1 MSMRIH
7 LCMAGVLLVVLTACQ
22 RKVASTAEATPV
34 RSETPSTATLA
45 ADMCA
50 EHGVLE
56 VVCTKCHPKLV
67 AVFQAKGDWCAEHGF
82 PESFCPI
89 CHPERGGRPA
99 TAVEVDDA
107 PAEGTKIHFKTLQTA
122 REAGLEVVSASDGP
136 AGGGVEATAT
146 IVADASKVALVN
158 ARAPG
163 VVHSIRADLGS
174 RVSRG
179 SPLADIESAAVGES
193 RSRLQTARARA
204 EVAEAA
210 YRREQELLDKGISAA
225 RDVQTAH
232 QEWEA
237 ARAELAAAST
247 ALAMVGTGGG
257 EAGTYTL
264 QAPIAGVVTRR
275 MATIGTLVNIEEP
288 LFEIVDTSSLWAEI
302 DVPER
307 EASRVKVGQR
317 VLLRLD
323 GNGERE
329 FSGTLSYIAPVVDP
343 HTRTVKARA
352 AVANPGGAL
361 RANVYAR
368 ARIVTDESA
377 AVLVPRAA
385 LQQAKGVNLVFVR
398 LAEDEY
404 ETRRVRV
411 ASADGDLVAVSG
423 SLKAGDAVVTA
434 GSFLLKTET
443 MKEGIGA
450 GCCDVEGPKK

>member
-1 MSMRIH
+1 MRIH
-7 LCMAGVLLVVLTACQ
+7 LCLAGALLVALTGCQ
-22 RKVASTAEATPV
+22 RKVASTAETTPADP
-34 RSETPSTATLA
+34 ETQSGATLA

-56 VVCTKCHPKLV
+56 AVCTKCHPKLIP
-67 AVFQAKGDWCAEHGF
+67 VFQAKGDWCAEHGF
-82 PESFCPI
+82 PESFCPV

-99 TAVEVDDA
+99 SKIAVDEA
-107 PAEGTKIHFKTLQTA
+107 PAEGTRIRFKTLQTA
-122 REAGLEVVSASDGP
+122 REAGLEIVSAAEGP

-146 IVADASKVALVN
+146 IVADASRVARVN

-163 VVHSIRADLGS
+163 VVQAIRTDLGS

-193 RSRLQTARARA
+193 RSRLQTARARV

-210 YRREQELLDKGISAA
+210 YRREQELQEKGISAA
-225 RDVQTAH
+225 REVQAAQ

-237 ARAELAAAST
+237 ARAELSAAST

-257 EAGTYTL
+257 ESGTYTL

-275 MATIGTLVNIEEP
+275 MATIGTLVGIEEP

-307 EASRVKVGQR
+307 EAFRVKVGQR

-323 GNGERE
+323 GVDERE
-329 FSGTLSYIAPVVDP
+329 FYGTLSYIAPVVDP
-343 HTRTVKARA
+343 NTRTVKTRA
-352 AVANPGGAL
+352 AVANRDGAL

-368 ARIVTDESA
+368 ARIITDESP

-385 LQQAKGVNLVFVR
+385 LQQARGVDLVFVR

-411 ASADGDLVAVSG
+411 ASANGDLVAVSG
-423 SLKAGDAVVTA
+423 SLRAGEAVVTA

-450 GCCDVEGPKK
+450 GCCDIEGPKK